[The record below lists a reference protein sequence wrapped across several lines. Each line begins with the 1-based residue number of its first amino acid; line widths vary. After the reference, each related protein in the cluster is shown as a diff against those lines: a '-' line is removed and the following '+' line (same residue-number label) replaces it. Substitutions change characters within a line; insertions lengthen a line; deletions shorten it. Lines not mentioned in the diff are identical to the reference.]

1 MKQVITCFSLRAVML
16 FLYLLPAILFA
27 QGKIIQGTIS
37 DANGLTVPGANVIIK
52 GTTKGVQTDMDGKF
66 SIEAETG
73 QTLVI
78 SFIGMQ
84 TKEVTVTNEATYNV
98 TLPDAANELDEV
110 ILVGYGTQ
118 KKSDLTGAVS
128 RANLEPFKNAPNVSV
143 MQSLQG
149 TVPGLNIGQVNSA
162 GSTPSITIRG
172 TNTLS
177 GATNPLIILDGAMY
191 TGSITAINPTDIES
205 IDVLKDASST
215 AVYGAQAANGVILIT
230 TKKGGKNKA
239 PTITY
244 TTSYTTQDPT
254 VNMRPMNR
262 EQYIDKIRYLY
273 YQEAFLAPEYTTPNP
288 AFNPASRLDAAV
300 LDQNGNILPNNFDWW
315 DAATRTGEIT
325 EHNVNINGGG
335 DKVTYVVAAGHT
347 DQKGYIMNDNYKR
360 TSIRSNIDID
370 LREGWKVGMQSFAT
384 FSDYSGAEP
393 TLNGIVRHSPLLN
406 PFTETGELDPFP
418 TRTVLANPF
427 TTYYVDDYD
436 KQTYL
441 FANFYS
447 DLKIPYIKGL
457 SYRINFGNTYRAER
471 HYFASE
477 YGAGQTGNAYKS
489 YNNRYDYT
497 FDNILTYQHTFAK
510 KHDLTLTAVYGVTE
524 RSYENSSASANG
536 FTDLSLSYNNLSGGT
551 NQFASSGGWQEAL
564 SYQMGRL
571 NYKYDDKYIL
581 TGTIRRDGF
590 SGYAKNE
597 KWGIF
602 PSVSGAWVISKESF
616 LSNVSFLEFLKL
628 RAGYG
633 SVGNLVDRYK
643 SISTLAGPDPMYI
656 FGDGSSTQFGQQLST
671 LGNANLRWEST
682 KGINLGVDFRLFKG
696 RLSGNVEYYNT
707 ETQDLIYPRTIPTA
721 NGASEI
727 FVNLG
732 NINNRGIEFSLT
744 SQNIETKDFSWST
757 TLNFSRNVN
766 KIVRLTGTDANG
778 DGREDDIIADSR
790 FMGESIGTIYGY
802 LRGPMY
808 QIGDDI
814 PAGYYPGTYSVV
826 DVNGD
831 GQITV
836 DDRVKQGRSEPAY
849 RAGLLNTFRYKNFT
863 LNVFFNTVQGGK
875 DGYRQSNTPN
885 IGSVTDQNAILLN
898 YFQGVDYWSPS
909 NPDGRY
915 PRSTTNPAIRPL
927 ELQDRSFI
935 RLQDISLSYTLPSD
949 ILKGSFVSSASL
961 FVSAKNIHTW
971 TKWDG
976 WDPETGQG
984 LTDSGRPVMKGYSVG
999 LNVSF

>member
-1 MKQVITCFSLRAVML
+1 MKQITTRFFVRLLVL
-16 FLYLLPAILFA
+16 FLCLFPTISSA
-27 QGKIIQGTIS
+27 QGKTVSGTIS
-37 DANGLTVPGANVIIK
+37 DSNGLSIPGANIVVK
-52 GTTKGVQTDMDGKF
+52 GTTRGVQTDLEGKF
-66 SIEAETG
+66 SIEAAIGETL
-73 QTLVI
+73 TI
-78 SFIGMQ
+78 SFIGME
-84 TKEVTVTNEATYNV
+84 TKDIIVTTESNYTVTLKDSV
-98 TLPDAANELDEV
+98 NELEEV
-110 ILVGYGTQ
+110 VLVGYGTQ

-128 RANLEPFKNAPNVSV
+128 RANLGAFKNAPNVSIG
-143 MQSLQG
+143 QSLQG
-149 TVPGLNIGQVNSA
+149 SVPGLNVGQVNSA
-162 GSTPSITIRG
+162 GSTPTITIRG
-172 TNTLS
+172 TNTLTS
-177 GATNPLIILDGAMY
+177 NTNPLIILDGAMY
-191 TGSITAINPTDIES
+191 TGSLTAINPTDIES
-205 IDVLKDASST
+205 VDVLKDASST

-244 TTSYTTQDPT
+244 TTSYTTQSPT
-254 VNMRPMNR
+254 VDMRPMNR
-262 EQYIDKIRYLY
+262 DQYIDKIRYLY
-273 YQEAFLAPEYTTPNP
+273 YDEAFLAPDFTTPNP
-288 AFNPASRLDAAV
+288 AFNPATRLDAAV
-300 LDQNGNILPNNFDWW
+300 VDQEGNVLGNNFDWW

-325 EHNVNINGGG
+325 EHNVNVSGGG
-335 DKVTYVVAAGHT
+335 EKVTYVVAAGHT
-347 DQKGYIMNDNYKR
+347 AQKGYIMNDDYKR

-370 LREGWKVGMQSFAT
+370 LKEGWKVGMQSFAT

-393 TLNGIVRHSPLLN
+393 TLSGIVRHSPLLN

-427 TTYYVDDYD
+427 TTFYVDDYD

-447 DLKIPYIKGL
+447 DLKIPFVKGL

-477 YGAGQTGNAYKS
+477 YGAGQTGSAYKN

-497 FDNILTYQHTFAK
+497 FDNIVTYQHTFAK
-510 KHDLTLTAVYGVTE
+510 KHDLNITAVYGVTE

-536 FTDLSLSYNNLSGGT
+536 FTELSLNYNNLGGGT

-564 SYQMGRL
+564 NYQMGRV

-590 SGYAKNE
+590 SGYARNE
-597 KWGIF
+597 KYGVF
-602 PSVSGAWVISKESF
+602 PSVSGAWVVSKESF
-616 LSNVSFLEFLKL
+616 LSGVEFLEFLKL

-643 SISTLAGPDPMYI
+643 STSRLDGPDPAYV

-671 LGNANLRWEST
+671 LGNPNLRWEST

-707 ETQDLIYPRTIPTA
+707 ETQDLIYPRLVPTT
-721 NGASEI
+721 NGVTEI

-744 SQNIETKDFSWST
+744 SQNIEATDFNWST

-778 DGREDDIIADSR
+778 DGREDDIIADGR
-790 FMGESIGTIYGY
+790 FMGESIGTIFGY
-802 LRGPMY
+802 QRGPMY

-814 PAGYYPGTYSVV
+814 PAGYYPGTYSIV

-831 GQITV
+831 GQINT

-849 RAGLLNTFRYKNFT
+849 RAGLLNSFRYKNFT

-885 IGSVTDQNAILLN
+885 IGSVRDQNAILLN

-909 NPDGRY
+909 NPDGKY
-915 PRSTTNPAIRPL
+915 PRSVNNPTLRPI

-935 RLQDISLSYTLPSD
+935 RLQDISLAYNLPGD
-949 ILKGSFVSSASL
+949 VLKDSFISSASL
-961 FVSAKNIHTW
+961 FVSAKNIATW

-984 LTDSGRPVMKGYSVG
+984 LTDSGRPVMQGYSVG
-999 LNVSF
+999 LNITF